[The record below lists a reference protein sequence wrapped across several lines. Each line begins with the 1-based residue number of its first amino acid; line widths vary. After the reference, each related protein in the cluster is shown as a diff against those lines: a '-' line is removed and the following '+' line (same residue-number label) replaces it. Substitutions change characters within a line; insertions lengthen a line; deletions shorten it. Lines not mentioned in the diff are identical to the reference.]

1 MGGVASYILHRSDE
15 IVLSACV
22 DQILS
27 RPLAEVTVKSVV
39 LASGLTEWRAYR
51 AVRRVARNR
60 DHLIN
65 RAVSLLAARIVTQ
78 IEAGPVQSASVYETI
93 DAIVKHM
100 ATVMGGAEYG
110 NLYRLLLRDGSFQPW
125 LREIYEE
132 RAAAAFCGRLEEGV
146 RRAGR
151 QIGVA
156 VFFRP
161 GAPREAL
168 PRLEWALL
176 LPRLV
181 PGGCPTPEDE
191 AVVLVNVAREAFD
204 QTCAW
209 DLGAA
214 EQMSNPEFENVTLW
228 QQPS

>member
-1 MGGVASYILHRSDE
+1 MGGVATYLLHRSDE

-22 DQILS
+22 DQILC

-51 AVRRVARNR
+51 AVRRVARDR
-60 DHLIN
+60 AHLIS
-65 RAVSLLAARIVTQ
+65 RAVSLLAARIIDQ
-78 IEAGPVQSASVYETI
+78 IEAGPSRSASVYETI
-93 DAIVKHM
+93 EAIVAHM
-100 ATVMGGAEYG
+100 AGVMRGAEYE
-110 NLYRLLLRDGSFQPW
+110 NLYRLLLRDGTFQPW

-132 RAAAAFCGRLEEGV
+132 RAAAAFVGRLEEGV
-146 RRAGR
+146 RKAGQ

-168 PRLEWALL
+168 RRLEWALL

-181 PGGCPTPEDE
+181 PGGSPAPEDE
-191 AVVLVNVAREAFD
+191 AVVIASVAREAFD

-214 EQMSNPEFENVTLW
+214 E
-228 QQPS
+228 

>member
-1 MGGVASYILHRSDE
+1 MGGVATYLLHRSDE

-22 DQILS
+22 DQILC

-51 AVRRVARNR
+51 AVRRVARDR
-60 DHLIN
+60 AHLIS
-65 RAVSLLAARIVTQ
+65 RAVSLLAARIIDQ
-78 IEAGPVQSASVYETI
+78 IEAGPSRSASVYETI
-93 DAIVKHM
+93 EAIVAHM
-100 ATVMGGAEYG
+100 AGVMRGAEYE
-110 NLYRLLLRDGSFQPW
+110 NLYRLLLRDGTFQPW

-132 RAAAAFCGRLEEGV
+132 RAAAAFVGRLEEGV
-146 RRAGR
+146 RKAGQ

-168 PRLEWALL
+168 RRLEWALL
-176 LPRLV
+176 LPRFV
-181 PGGCPTPEDE
+181 PGGSPTPEDE
-191 AVVLVNVAREAFD
+191 AVVIASVAREAFD

-214 EQMSNPEFENVTLW
+214 E
-228 QQPS
+228 

>member
-1 MGGVASYILHRSDE
+1 MGGVASYTLHRSDE

-22 DQILS
+22 DQILC

-51 AVRRVARNR
+51 AVRRVARDR
-60 DHLIN
+60 AHLIS
-65 RAVSLLAARIVTQ
+65 RAVSLLAARIIDQ
-78 IEAGPVQSASVYETI
+78 IEAGPVQTASVYETI
-93 DAIVKHM
+93 EAIVTHM
-100 ATVMGGAEYG
+100 ARVMRGAEYE
-110 NLYRLLLRDGSFQPW
+110 NLYRLLLRDGTFQPW

-146 RRAGR
+146 RKAGQ

-168 PRLEWALL
+168 RRLEWALL
-176 LPRLV
+176 LPRFV
-181 PGGCPTPEDE
+181 PGGSPTPEDE
-191 AVVLVNVAREAFD
+191 AVVIANVARQAFD

-209 DLGAA
+209 DLGGADQA
-214 EQMSNPEFENVTLW
+214 PHGL
-228 QQPS
+228 

>member
-1 MGGVASYILHRSDE
+1 MGGMASYTLHRSDE

-22 DQILS
+22 DQILC

-51 AVRRVARNR
+51 AVRRVARDR
-60 DHLIN
+60 AHLIS
-65 RAVSLLAARIVTQ
+65 RAVSLLAARIIDQ
-78 IEAGPVQSASVYETI
+78 IEAGPAQSVSVYETI
-93 DAIVKHM
+93 EAIVTHM
-100 ATVMGGAEYG
+100 ARVMRGAEYE
-110 NLYRLLLRDGSFQPW
+110 NLYRLLLRDGTFQPW

-132 RAAAAFCGRLEEGV
+132 RAAAAFCSRLEEGV
-146 RRAGR
+146 RNAGQ

-168 PRLEWALL
+168 RRLEWALL
-176 LPRLV
+176 LPRFV
-181 PGGCPTPEDE
+181 PGGSPTPEDE
-191 AVVLVNVAREAFD
+191 AVVIANVARQAFD

-209 DLGAA
+209 DLGGA
-214 EQMSNPEFENVTLW
+214 E
-228 QQPS
+228 